1 MAPRVLIVDDDD
13 ALADNL
19 SEIVSSLGCVC
30 ETVANAQEAVAAAE
44 RDDVAVALVD
54 VRLPGGGGSELA
66 RRLRGRQPF
75 VQVIMITGDATVES
89 AITAVDDGAF
99 AFVLKPF
106 DVARLLDTVK
116 QAIARALLLTE
127 RERLRVEL
135 ERSERRHR
143 EVVEAVPAFVL
154 GLDREGRI
162 VLWNRRLEEV
172 TGFSRHEMLG
182 KDGRVLV
189 EGEGAVALPISTG
202 GEILVRWERAAA
214 EHENPVTYA
223 VGIDVTR
230 EQEMARRTL
239 RAERLAAVGTL
250 AAGLAHEI
258 RNPLNAAS
266 LQLQLL
272 SRRLDRGESSPETV
286 RPVTQVVQSEIL
298 RLERLVNEFLAF
310 ARPHPLQVASM
321 DLCELVNAVLV
332 FLEPEAEQRKVKIV
346 RDFSTQ
352 VPLVEGDN
360 ERLRQVLLNLARN
373 AIEAM
378 PNGGVLTV
386 RVHPTGGGVSLEVQD
401 TGVGIEND
409 SAIFDAFYTT
419 KEQGTGLGLSLVHR
433 IVGDHGGSI
442 SVKSQPGSTRFTVWL
457 PGAVVTPSAF
467 RSRNPASL

>member
-1 MAPRVLIVDDDD
+1 MTPLVLIVDDDE

-19 SEIVSSLGCVC
+19 AEIV
-30 ETVANAQEAVAAAE
+30 ETLPCAPRTVSNGHEALAVAAAG
-44 RDDVAVALVD
+44 DVAVALVD
-54 VRLPGGGGSELA
+54 VRLPDGGGSELA
-66 RRLRGRQPF
+66 RRLRHEVPL

-89 AITAVDDGAF
+89 AIAAVGDGAF

-106 DVARLLDTVK
+106 DVPRLLDTVK
-116 QAIARALLLTE
+116 QALARATLL
-127 RERLRVEL
+127 RERARLQLEL

-154 GLDREGRI
+154 GLDAQGRI
-162 VLWNRRLEEV
+162 VLWNRRLEEI
-172 TGFSRHEMLG
+172 TGFSRDVMLG
-182 KDGRVLV
+182 RDGRQFV
-189 EGEGAVALPISTG
+189 GEGPTAIPTSAGSEV
-202 GEILVRWERAAA
+202 LVRWERAAA
-214 EHENPVTYA
+214 EHDNPVTYA

-258 RNPLNAAS
+258 RNPLNAAT

-272 SRRLDRGESSPETV
+272 TRRLDRGDSSAETV
-286 RPVTQVVQSEIL
+286 RSITQVVQSEIE
-298 RLERLVNEFLAF
+298 RLERLVNDFLAF

-321 DLCELVNAVLV
+321 DLREVVGAVLS
-332 FLEPEAEQRKVKIV
+332 FLEPEAELRHVKVV
-346 RDFSTQ
+346 CDTGEL
-352 VPLVEGDN
+352 VPPVEGDR

-378 PNGGVLTV
+378 PDGGVLTV
-386 RVHPTGGGVSLEVQD
+386 RVHASRDGVSLEVED

-419 KEQGTGLGLSLVHR
+419 KPQGTGLGLSLVHR
-433 IVGDHGGSI
+433 IIGDHGGTI
-442 SVKSQPGSTRFTVWL
+442 AVKSQPGSTRFTIWL
-457 PGAVVTPSAF
+457 PLAVVSPPSP
-467 RSRNPASL
+467 RPRQPVPL

>member
-1 MAPRVLIVDDDD
+1 MPARVLIVDDDD

-30 ETVANAQEAVAAAE
+30 ETVATAHEAVFAAE
-44 RDDVAVALVD
+44 RGNVAVALVD
-54 VRLPGGGGSELA
+54 VRLPGGSGSDLA
-66 RRLRGRQPF
+66 RRLRVHQPF
-75 VQVIMITGDATVES
+75 VQVIMITGDATVEA
-89 AITAVDDGAF
+89 AIAAVDDGAF

-106 DVARLLDTVK
+106 EGTRLLDTVR
-116 QAIARALLLTE
+116 QALARAVLLTE
-127 RERLRVEL
+127 RERLRVGL

-172 TGFSRHEMLG
+172 TGFSREEMQG
-182 KDGRVLV
+182 RDGRVLV
-189 EGEGAVALPISTG
+189 EGDGAVALPIATG

-223 VGIDVTR
+223 VGIDVTH

-272 SRRLDRGESSPETV
+272 MRRLDRGESSPETV
-286 RPVTQVVQSEIL
+286 RPVTQVVQSEIQ

-321 DLCELVNAVLV
+321 DICELVNGVLV
-332 FLEPEAEQRKVKIV
+332 FLEPEADQRQVKVV
-346 RDFSTQ
+346 RDFSIQ
-352 VPLVEGDN
+352 VPLVEGDK

-378 PNGGVLTV
+378 PKGGVLTV
-386 RVHPTGGGVSLEVQD
+386 KVHPTGAGVALEVQD

-419 KEQGTGLGLSLVHR
+419 KEHGTGLGLSLVHR
-433 IVGDHGGSI
+433 IVGDHGGTI
-442 SVKSQPGSTRFTVWL
+442 SVKSQPGSTRFTIWL
-457 PGAVVTPSAF
+457 PGAVVSLPATRP
-467 RSRNPASL
+467 RNPPVL